1 MTILIQI
8 VQNAKTTYLGGL
20 YLWNLKSAEMTIPA
34 INAYILPLLICKKEN
49 LISHMWNFRL
59 WELEPHSSGICAC
72 KTKIK
77 KLYYF
82 YCWLVR
88 GYYIMIYS
96 ISSFYFLQVPPQ
108 MTESEYRR
116 TDNTMFKSLNI
127 PKRKS
132 EATNRWSADNVM
144 DKQFE
149 DSKEVIRSR
158 KSKNRQH
165 NGQTFA
171 DTNWVIK
178 IRKLKNRQI

>member
-1 MTILIQI
+1 MYKTPRPHTLAVCIYEIL
-8 VQNAKTTYLGGL
+8 TR
-20 YLWNLKSAEMTIPA
+20 LKWQF
-34 INAYILPLLICKKEN
+34 LPLMLTYFHYWFVKKKI